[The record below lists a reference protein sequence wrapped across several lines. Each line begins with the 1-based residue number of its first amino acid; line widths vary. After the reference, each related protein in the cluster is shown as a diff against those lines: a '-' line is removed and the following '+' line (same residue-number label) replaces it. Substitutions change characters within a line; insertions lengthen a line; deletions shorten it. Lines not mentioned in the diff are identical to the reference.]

1 MSTFKSSRE
10 VYESA
15 RDSADT
21 IRRELEHY
29 PDDDVFGLIHQEA
42 ERQCIYT
49 QDNWD
54 VVNLM
59 RFSDEMG
66 EAEDMAGSLGGHEGI
81 DSYMTAL
88 AFYIWEQL
96 ITEEVNK

>member
-15 RDSADT
+15 RDSAET
-21 IRRELEHY
+21 ILQELKHY
-29 PDDDVFGLIHQEA
+29 PDDDVQEMIHQA
-42 ERQCIYT
+42 ADRQCIYT

-59 RFSDEMG
+59 RFSDEMYEAQVMMGPMG
-66 EAEDMAGSLGGHEGI
+66 EYDDLDA
-81 DSYMTAL
+81 YMTAL
-88 AFYIWEQL
+88 AYYIWDLL